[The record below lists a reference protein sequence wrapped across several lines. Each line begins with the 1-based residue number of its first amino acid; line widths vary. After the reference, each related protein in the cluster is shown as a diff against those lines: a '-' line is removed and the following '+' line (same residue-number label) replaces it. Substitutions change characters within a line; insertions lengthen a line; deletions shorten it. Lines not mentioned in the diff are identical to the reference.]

1 MTDAVFSSLS
11 MAVLLILNIVNF
23 LLYSKK
29 ENEMRKE
36 CRDLLEE

>member
-23 LLYSKK
+23 CFTAKK
-29 ENEMRKE
+29 KMN
-36 CRDLLEE
+36 